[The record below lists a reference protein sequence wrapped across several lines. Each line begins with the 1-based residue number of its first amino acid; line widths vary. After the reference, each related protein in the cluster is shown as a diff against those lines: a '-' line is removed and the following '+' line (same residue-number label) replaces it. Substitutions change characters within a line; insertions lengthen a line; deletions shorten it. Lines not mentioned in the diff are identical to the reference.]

1 MTSRALCNAGDS
13 RWDHCNAHSSLPAF
27 RAMRDAKQSTAASP
41 HTPAQPAG
49 SSHLAPTP
57 VPRLAQTTT
66 VHLAEGGLASATQRS
81 ASGRSTAPP
90 MSRPMPPMS
99 AQHASCRV
107 WMPMEASSCQRTSP
121 SVPRPGTAPAVEA
134 QRAPMSAPGRVTAS
148 ASLGFPAIPSPR
160 QASGGLPHTG
170 SAAHR
175 ARVTEALLRHRSSP
189 AGRAAPAAAP
199 KQAASHAQEVRE
211 GAAVSA
217 SGVAAS
223 GQQPGALAAEEQSTS
238 GTGHAI
244 SDALASQACPCTA
257 PLPARSWVLHI
268 LQLEATQV
276 AFQGVLYHSL
286 PSATSSRWGS

>member
-1 MTSRALCNAGDS
+1 M
-13 RWDHCNAHSSLPAF
+13 
-27 RAMRDAKQSTAASP
+27 
-41 HTPAQPAG
+41 
-49 SSHLAPTP
+49 
-57 VPRLAQTTT
+57 
-66 VHLAEGGLASATQRS
+66 ASATQRS

-107 WMPMEASSCQRTSP
+107 SMPLEASSCQRGSS

-175 ARVTEALLRHRSSP
+175 ARVTEALLRHRSNP

-199 KQAASHAQEVRE
+199 KQAVSPAQEVR
-211 GAAVSA
+211 GGVAVSA

-223 GQQPGALAAEEQSTS
+223 GQQPGGLAAEKQASF
-238 GTGHAI
+238 GTGHVVF
-244 SDALASQACPCTA
+244 DDLALQACPCTA
-257 PLPARSWVLHI
+257 PLPAQSWVLQI
-268 LQLEATQV
+268 LQLEA
-276 AFQGVLYHSL
+276 S
-286 PSATSSRWGS
+286 